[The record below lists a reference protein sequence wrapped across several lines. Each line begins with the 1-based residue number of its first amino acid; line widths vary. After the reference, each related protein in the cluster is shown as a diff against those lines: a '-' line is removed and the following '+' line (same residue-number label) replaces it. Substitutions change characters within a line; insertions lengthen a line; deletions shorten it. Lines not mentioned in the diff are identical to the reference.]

1 MSLSNDAPL
10 SGHTVTVTGTVSDVD
25 QTPIAGATVHL
36 SSTDGD
42 GDEIGS
48 WASSDVTT
56 DKNGQYTAEWTSPTV
71 SVPTQVT
78 VTATVSGKEQT
89 ASLVVHPI
97 SAAPSPPFIN
107 TTEFTEDAKIGVPY
121 SDQIVVTGGSLP
133 YTWSIVSGSLPGGLA
148 LDAKTGEITGT
159 PTGETGQYTFTVKVT
174 DGNQLSSTRQ
184 LTLSV
189 DGAATPTIAMNGTPG
204 TIGQSYSQTLSATGG
219 TTPYAWRVV
228 SGTLPA
234 GLSLNA
240 KTGTISGT
248 PTKGEQS
255 TVTVAVTDALGQTA
269 TEPVTFD
276 ILQPNER
283 VIVWNGKVQ
292 NVPAIV
298 GNDSGT
304 QTTFMPIWYVMQLL
318 KTMGIDSTWNGHD
331 WRLTTSA
338 AVDVS
343 NIQAGSGKTSIYLN
357 GTLVQQVNTVA
368 DTDPSTNKPT
378 AYMPIWYVQQILQ
391 RVGLQSSWDGT
402 SWTVTQE

>member
-1 MSLSNDAPL
+1 MDYPKCQL
-10 SGHTVTVTGTVSDVD
+10 VS
-25 QTPIAGATVHL
+25 
-36 SSTDGD
+36 
-42 GDEIGS
+42 S
-48 WASSDVTT
+48 WR
-56 DKNGQYTAEWTSPTV
+56 WT
-71 SVPTQVT
+71 
-78 VTATVSGKEQT
+78 
-89 ASLVVHPI
+89 
-97 SAAPSPPFIN
+97 
-107 TTEFTEDAKIGVPY
+107 
-121 SDQIVVTGGSLP
+121 
-133 YTWSIVSGSLPGGLA
+133 
-148 LDAKTGEITGT
+148 
-159 PTGETGQYTFTVKVT
+159 
-174 DGNQLSSTRQ
+174 
-184 LTLSV
+184 
-189 DGAATPTIAMNGTPG
+189 
-204 TIGQSYSQTLSATGG
+204 
-219 TTPYAWRVV
+219 
-228 SGTLPA
+228 
-234 GLSLNA
+234 
-240 KTGTISGT
+240 TGTISGT

-255 TVTVAVTDALGQTA
+255 TVTLAVTDALGQTA

-283 VIVWNGKVQ
+283 AIVWNGKVQ

-402 SWTVTQE
+402 SWTVTQEQDSQSM